1 MKRWAFVLL
10 CVSAGW
16 LLAQDKDFLTADEV
30 DQVRLV
36 QEQNERLTL
45 YMHFAKQRVDQ
56 VENLLRREKAGR
68 SGLIH
73 GVLGEYT
80 KIIEA
85 ADMVTDDA
93 LKRKVDVAL
102 GVKALA
108 DSEKE
113 LLARLEKIRNAK
125 PKDIARYELALD
137 NAIEATR
144 DSMELAQEDLAA
156 RGAGVIER
164 LSKEKKERDALLTTK
179 EQEEKKVAEKKEA
192 EDSSKRKAPTL
203 RRKGETPPPK

>member
-1 MKRWAFVLL
+1 MRGLL
-10 CVSAGW
+10 ILVVMAGA
-16 LLAQDKDFLTADEV
+16 LAAQEKDFLTGDEV

-36 QEQNERLTL
+36 QERNERLQL

-56 VENLLRREKAGR
+56 VESLLKREKAGR
-68 SGLIH
+68 SILIH
-73 GVLGEYT
+73 DLLEQYT

-108 DSEKE
+108 EAEKG
-113 LLARLEKIRNAK
+113 LLGRLEKVREMA
-125 PKDIARYELALD
+125 PKDMGRYELALD
-137 NAIEATR
+137 TAIETTK

-156 RGAGVIER
+156 RGQGVMDRESR
-164 LSKEKKERDALLTTK
+164 EKKERDALLSPK
-179 EQEEKKVAEKKEA
+179 ELEEKKAAEKKEA
-192 EDSSKRKAPTL
+192 QEQQKRKAPTL
-203 RRKGETPPPK
+203 RRKGETAAPK